1 MFHAFDFDPNEKF
14 NTKTI
19 SNFLLDGVVIHKL
32 VAPDM
37 ANKGFFCGKNVLKL
51 GLI

>member
-19 SNFLLDGVVIHKL
+19 LNFSLDGVVIHKL
-32 VAPDM
+32 VAPEL
-37 ANKGFFCGKNVLKL
+37 ANKRFFYVKNVLKL
-51 GLI
+51 GLM